1 MNDQNREAPDAY
13 YKEAATWNR
22 DRLDA
27 LDRSRR
33 TAWWVAGSAAA
44 VAILLALTLILLMPL
59 KTVVPY
65 TLMVDKTTGYVQA
78 LKPINPDKIAPDT
91 ALTQSF
97 LVQYVIARESYDVD
111 TVRTNYNKVAL
122 WSAETARA
130 DYLSFMQV
138 SNPASPLNAYGRN
151 TVVET
156 EVKSVSPVNSNA
168 ALVRFDTIRRDAN
181 GVAQPPRAWVAL
193 IRYRYSGE
201 PMKLEDR
208 FINPLGFQVLRY
220 RKDPETAPPAVTTTT
235 VPIAVSGTTPVV
247 AVPGS
252 NTTNVTVVTPGAAP
266 AAAPGTGA
274 FAPPTSSASPL
285 APAAR
290 AAAQRAQQR
299 RAVEPPL

>member
-1 MNDQNREAPDAY
+1 MNDQNREALDAY

-22 DRLDA
+22 DRLEA
-27 LDRSRR
+27 LNRSRR

-44 VAILLALTLILLMPL
+44 IAILLALTLIVLMPL

-65 TLMVDKTTGYVQA
+65 TLLVDKTTGYVQA
-78 LKPINPDKIAPDT
+78 LKPLNPDKVSPDS

-122 WSAETARA
+122 WSAEIARA
-130 DYLSFMQV
+130 DYLNLMQV
-138 SNPASPLNAYGRN
+138 TNPLSPLNLYPRT

-156 EVKSVSPVNSNA
+156 DVKSVSPVSANA

-220 RKDPETAPPAVTTTT
+220 RKDPETAPPPS
-235 VPIAVSGTTPVV
+235 PIPVVGPVATTPVV
-247 AVPGS
+247 AVPG
-252 NTTNVTVVTPGAAP
+252 TTNVTVVTPGAAP
-266 AAAPGTGA
+266 AAAVPGGTGA
-274 FAPPTSSASPL
+274 FAPPTSPASPL

-290 AAAQRAQQR
+290 AAAQRAQQQH